1 MLNTI
6 TQLKIGT
13 RSSKLALKQT
23 KLVVKK
29 LENLPQIRKKF
40 SFKIIKIKTKGDI
53 DKSKILH
60 SGYKGFFTKKIDD
73 LLLKKKL
80 I

>member
-23 KLVVKK
+23 KLVLKK
-29 LENLPQIRKKF
+29 LEDLSDVMSEASICGLGQAATNPL
-40 SFKIIKIKTKGDI
+40 
-53 DKSKILH
+53 KSVMKYFA
-60 SGYKGFFTKKIDD
+60 S
-73 LLLKKKL
+73 
-80 I
+80 

>member
-23 KLVVKK
+23 KLVLKK
-29 LENLPQIRKKF
+29 LEELSETQKNF
-40 SFKIIKIKTKGDI
+40 SFKIIKVKTKGDV
-53 DKSKILH
+53 DKSKILD
-60 SGYKGFFTKKIDD
+60 SGYKGFFTKKIDN

>member
-1 MLNTI
+1 MLNTN

-23 KLVVKK
+23 KLVLKE
-29 LENLPQIRKKF
+29 LEDLPEIKKKF
-40 SFKIIKIKTKGDI
+40 SFKIIKVKTKGDI
-53 DKSKILH
+53 DKSKILD
-60 SGYKGFFTKKIDD
+60 SGYKGFFTKKIDN

-80 I
+80 T

>member
-23 KLVVKK
+23 KIVIFVKSH
-29 LENLPQIRKKF
+29 NLC
-40 SFKIIKIKTKGDI
+40 
-53 DKSKILH
+53 
-60 SGYKGFFTKKIDD
+60 
-73 LLLKKKL
+73 LKKNIVK
-80 I
+80 

>member
-23 KLVVKK
+23 NLVLKR
-29 LENLPQIRKKF
+29 LENLPQIKKNF
-40 SFKIIKIKTKGDI
+40 SFKIIKVKTKGDI
-53 DKSKILH
+53 DN
-60 SGYKGFFTKKIDD
+60 
-73 LLLKKKL
+73 
-80 I
+80 

>member
-23 KLVVKK
+23 KLVLEK
-29 LENLPQIRKKF
+29 LNNLPQIKKKF
-40 SFKIIKIKTKGDI
+40 SFKIIKVKTKGDI
-53 DKSKILH
+53 DN
-60 SGYKGFFTKKIDD
+60 
-73 LLLKKKL
+73 
-80 I
+80 